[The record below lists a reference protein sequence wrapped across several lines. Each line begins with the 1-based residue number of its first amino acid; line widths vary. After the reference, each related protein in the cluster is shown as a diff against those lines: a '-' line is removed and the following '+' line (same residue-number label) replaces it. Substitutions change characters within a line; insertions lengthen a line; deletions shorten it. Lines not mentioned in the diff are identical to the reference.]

1 MRGCRRAIA
10 IESRDNHAAI
20 ELEREKGFVP
30 EPCDGDPSLV
40 VLTRKFR

>member
-1 MRGCRRAIA
+1 VIA

-30 EPCDGDPSLV
+30 EPFEGEPSLV
-40 VLTRKFR
+40 ILAKTLR